1 MFNYFR
7 FIMFTTS
14 APILMNI
21 AFRHPYPWLPIMLLT
36 ICFAVL
42 SGICAMVIAMFVQPF
57 FFSSLRNLP
66 TTAQKLIWTRLFKE
80 PTSRDLE
87 RFHEQAP
94 TSQLIRYFGVLN
106 SERLLLM
113 DPKDIKQVMDSEAYE
128 FGRSYLF
135 RRLLS
140 PVLGKHSLV
149 VTDGPDHI
157 RCRKIVDPDFYAQH
171 LAELCPV
178 F

>member
-1 MFNYFR
+1 
-7 FIMFTTS
+7 
-14 APILMNI
+14 MNI
-21 AFRHPYPWLPIMLLT
+21 AIRHPYPWLPTMLLS
-36 ICFAVL
+36 ICFAAL
-42 SGICAMVIAMFVQPF
+42 SSICAIAIAMFVQPF
-57 FFSSLRNLP
+57 FLSSLRNLP
-66 TTAQKLIWTRLFKE
+66 TAAQKPIWTRLFRE
-80 PTSRDLE
+80 STGRDLA
-87 RFHEQAP
+87 RFHGQAS

-128 FGRSYLF
+128 FGRSYLI

-140 PVLGKHSLV
+140 PVLGKHSPV

-157 RCRKIVDPDFYAQH
+157 RCRKIVNSDFYAQH
-171 LAELCPV
+171 VSELCPV